1 MQSSD
6 TRAAGGP
13 VEINE
18 SFWNQIKNQIKAR
31 NTENK
36 SLETWLNP
44 VSFVEVSGSSDL
56 PRLILGVPNDLSQ
69 YFVVENLLEKI
80 YCEISAAFRQP
91 FEVDVIVKRQAV
103 AEIPVISA
111 PTYTENQFELSRS
124 SQPINA
130 NSQTPFSQ
138 NSMSNQ
144 TRPQEIFN
152 RDSLNQE
159 YSFNTFVV
167 GRNTEFAHAASFNVA
182 RNPGM
187 DGYNPLFIC
196 GPVGMGKTHLLHAV
210 GNHIKGNIPHL
221 RIQYISAERFLNE
234 FLSALRREETEK
246 FRNKY
251 RDGSDVLLV
260 DDVQMIGKG
269 QATQDEFF
277 HVINSF
283 LERKKQVVLAS
294 DRMPKDI
301 INLEDRNRSRLEWGL
316 IADISMPDFETRVAI
331 LRYKAERFS
340 VRLNE
345 EVIHYIA
352 RISKRS
358 IREIEGNIKKIKM
371 FSELSGVQIDINLAK
386 QVLAHHETQ
395 TTISIEDIQKLVGDH
410 FKVRISDLKST
421 TRAKQIVV
429 PRQISMYLIKRH
441 LDKSLVDIGRAF
453 GGKDHTTVMNALER
467 VEHLQN
473 IDMDIK
479 NDVEE
484 LTTRIHN
491 ITGL

>member
-1 MQSSD
+1 M
-6 TRAAGGP
+6 
-13 VEINE
+13 EINE
-18 SFWNQIKNQIKAR
+18 SFWNQIKNQIKSR

-44 VSFVEVSGSSDL
+44 VSFVEVSGSPDL

-80 YCEISAAFRQP
+80 YCEISETFRNP
-91 FEVDVIVKRQAV
+91 FEVDVIVKRASSPE
-103 AEIPVISA
+103 ASLLTTS
-111 PTYTENQFELSRS
+111 TYSENHFEPSRASQGLAQMGGGQS
-124 SQPINA
+124 SQA
-130 NSQTPFSQ
+130 
-138 NSMSNQ
+138 
-144 TRPQEIFN
+144 RPQEVFS

-159 YSFNTFVV
+159 YTFNTFVV

-210 GNHIKGNIPHL
+210 GNHIKSNISHL

-246 FRNKY
+246 FRAKY

-316 IADISMPDFETRVAI
+316 IADISMPDFETRIAI
-331 LRYKAERFS
+331 LRYKAERFG

-371 FSELSGVQIDINLAK
+371 FSELSGVNIDLNLAK

-395 TTISIEDIQKLVGDH
+395 TTISIEDIQKLVADH

-467 VEHLQN
+467 VDHLQN
-473 IDMDIK
+473 IDLDIK